1 MLNRRKKDNTLKIII
16 TESQLADLSEKIFF
30 NVERGYGAQFDFDVE
45 DIMKTPKK
53 KVPMKYLV
61 PNQPVEDEGYEVYQK
76 KVAKIIGNYKK
87 VGSLLPLL
95 IFKDGKKYR
104 IIDGHHRWTAGKQLG
119 LESMVCHIIPRKD
132 IKFVHNL
139 SK

>member
-1 MLNRRKKDNTLKIII
+1 MKIII
-16 TESQLADLSEKIFF
+16 TESQLADLNEKLWFD
-30 NVERGYGAQFDFDVE
+30 VERGYGAAFDFDVE
-45 DIMKTPKK
+45 DLVKTPKK
-53 KVPMKYLV
+53 KVPMKWLS
-61 PNQPVEDEGYEVYQK
+61 PNQPVEDEGYPQYQK
-76 KVAKIIGNYKK
+76 KVAKIIAGYKK

-95 IFKDGKKYR
+95 VFKDGKKYT
-104 IIDGHHRWTAGKQLG
+104 IIDGHHRWTAAKQLG